1 MKIFNFHILTHNQY
15 IEDSIIDGDYSFSD
29 QDEKDFTLI
38 KKIDTNYHRITKWPL
53 KEWQDKYTLEIYHC
67 TKYGNKETIL
77 TTMHSSGYWSCD
89 IKFNKIFNDKELVA
103 WHKKTTSPNYR

>member
-1 MKIFNFHILTHNQY
+1 MEAEMKIFNFHILTHNQY
-15 IEDSIIDGDYSFSD
+15 IEDSIVDGDYSFSD
-29 QDEKDFTLI
+29 KDEKDFTLI
-38 KKIDTNYHRITKWPL
+38 KKIDTHYHG
-53 KEWQDKYTLEIYHC
+53 DKYTLEIYHC

-77 TTMHSSGYWSCD
+77 ATMHSSGYWSCD

>member
-38 KKIDTNYHRITKWPL
+38 KKIDTNYHG
-53 KEWQDKYTLEIYHC
+53 DKYTLEIYHC

-77 TTMHSSGYWSCD
+77 TTMHNSGYWSCD